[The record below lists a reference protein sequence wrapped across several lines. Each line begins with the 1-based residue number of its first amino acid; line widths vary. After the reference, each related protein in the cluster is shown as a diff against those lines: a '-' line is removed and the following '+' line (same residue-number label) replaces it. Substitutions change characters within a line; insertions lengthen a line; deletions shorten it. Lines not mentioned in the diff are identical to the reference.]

1 MQRFTQLFVELD
13 ESNRTNDKVAALE
26 RYFREA
32 PPEDAAWA
40 LCFLTGNRQQRAI
53 VSTKLRNWAAEIT
66 GLPAWLVDECYH
78 AVGDSAETIA
88 LLLEQ
93 VATHEATTPEEPGA
107 FIVPPL
113 HRLVA
118 ERIEPLSR
126 LDEAGQAA
134 LVAETWRMLNTQQ
147 RFVWHKLVTGGFRV
161 GVSRTLVVR
170 AMARVAGVTDA
181 IMAHRLMGAW
191 QPTAEFYRQLLVL
204 EQTAQS
210 HSQPYPFCLA
220 YQIERPLDELG
231 PVADWQIEWKWDG
244 IRAQVIHRR
253 GEVMVWTRGE
263 ELVTDVYPEITQ
275 VGRALPAGAV
285 LDGEILAW
293 QDGRALPFFVLQRR
307 LGRKSISAKL
317 LREAP
322 VQIIVYDLLEW
333 QGADFRE
340 QPLRIRRAQLETLM
354 DQLQQDAAPAAQLSP
369 LVHVADWAEAA
380 TLRERSRERNAEGF
394 MLKRL
399 DSPYQVGRKKGDWWK
414 WKIDPFTVDAVMIY
428 AQRGSGKRASLYTD
442 YTFAVWHEGELV
454 PIAKAYSGLTDEEIR
469 EVDAFVR
476 RHTTERFGPVRS
488 VTPELVMELAFEGIQ
503 ASTRHKSG
511 IALRFPRIFRWRK
524 DKQPQDADTLDY
536 LRQILGAG
544 ST

>member
-1 MQRFTQLFVELD
+1 MQRFTQLFIELD
-13 ESNRTNDKVAALE
+13 ETNRTNEKVAALE

-40 LCFLTGNRQQRAI
+40 LYFLTGNRRQRAI
-53 VSTKLRNWAAEIT
+53 ASTKLRNWAAEIT
-66 GLPAWLVDECYH
+66 GLPTWLVDECYH
-78 AVGDSAETIA
+78 AVGDSAETIT
-88 LLLEQ
+88 LLLDQ
-93 VATHEATTPEEPGA
+93 AFFQEAATPEEPGGYSA
-107 FIVPPL
+107 LPL

-118 ERIEPLSR
+118 ERIEPLAR
-126 LDEAGQAA
+126 LDEAGQAT
-134 LVAETWRMLNTQQ
+134 LVVETWRMLNTQQ

-170 AMARVAGVTDA
+170 AMARVAGVTEA
-181 IMAHRLMGAW
+181 VMAHRLTGAW
-191 QPTAEFYRQLLVL
+191 QPTAGFYRQLLEL
-204 EQTAQS
+204 EQTKQS

-220 YQIERPLDELG
+220 YQIERPLEELG

-263 ELVTDVYPEITQ
+263 ELVTDVYPEITR
-275 VGRALPAGAV
+275 VGAALPEGTV

-293 QDGRALPFFVLQRR
+293 QDGKPLPFFVLQRR
-307 LGRKSISAKL
+307 LGRKSVTARL
-317 LREAP
+317 LRQAP
-322 VQIIVYDLLEW
+322 VQIMVYDLLEW
-333 QGADFRE
+333 QGEDFRQ
-340 QPLRIRRAQLETLM
+340 QPLRTRRAQLEAM
-354 DQLQQDAAPAAQLSP
+354 MADLQQAVTPAQLSP
-369 LVHVADWAEAA
+369 VVHVVDWADAA
-380 TLRERSRERNAEGF
+380 AQRERSRELGAEGF

-454 PIAKAYSGLTDEEIR
+454 PVAKAYSGLTDEEIG

-524 DKQPQDADTLDY
+524 DKKPQDADTLDY
-536 LRQILGAG
+536 LRQMLEAG
-544 ST
+544 GK